1 MLKTILLGSALVLA
15 MPAFAQSP
23 ASHGPV
29 NTGSVGTTGHDPL
42 QTADDA
48 TVQTNATPS
57 TDVQARGDVSGTSL
71 GQRASLAAPTG
82 TCLRNGR
89 PGRMSKACSTPNT
102 GMTGNVGM
110 TGNAGMTGT
119 ASAAAG
125 AGWTGG
131 ASASSYT
138 GMGGPDT
145 GTRSYPVCSRTVTD
159 NCTQT
164 GRQRRHR

>member
-1 MLKTILLGSALVLA
+1 MLKTILLGGALVLA
-15 MPAFAQSP
+15 LPAFAQSP
-23 ASHGPV
+23 ASHGTV

-57 TDVQARGDVSGTSL
+57 TDAQARGDVSGTSL

-89 PGRMSKACSTPNT
+89 AGRMSKACSPP
-102 GMTGNVGM
+102 
-110 TGNAGMTGT
+110 NAGMTGT
-119 ASAAAG
+119 AS
-125 AGWTGG
+125 TGG

-145 GTRSYPVCSRTVTD
+145 GTRSYPACSRTVTD

-164 GRQRRHR
+164 GRQRRR